1 MISFSVLFVANSRE
15 KTEASRAEVRI
26 VVVWRYIP
34 ASGGG
39 HPASLLA
46 WALLLNLELEYTLM
60 PALRKLRSDLRTV
73 DMAGY
78 MTMASESLE
87 TPWICAAVH
96 DKSRAADWVV
106 LDWD

>member
-1 MISFSVLFVANSRE
+1 MISFPASSGRYNRGKTVVS
-15 KTEASRAEVRI
+15 KTEVEIAVA
-26 VVVWRYIP
+26 WWYIP

-39 HPASLLA
+39 HPASLLV
-46 WALLLNLELEYTLM
+46 WPLLFHFRMGYTLM

-87 TPWICAAVH
+87 TPWTCAAVH

-106 LDWD
+106 LNRD